1 MRGVLA
7 AFAFVAAQFVFGVTV
22 EVDES
27 NAEMGVVTWSQAG
40 ASYGLATLSL
50 SAKAAPGFSFSGWLV
65 DGLTPEWDADPRNPS
80 LSGVAVPTN
89 SVVSATFIDVSE
101 DTLSFDFADDFAE
114 FEYGVPVSI
123 PLDIDSVSY
132 PSLTFRNLPV
142 GLSYDARTHIVSG
155 TPRAPCLN
163 RVTVSGVNGSGYRFV
178 QVFDS
183 SVGDVSSDR
192 MSGSSAE
199 IPVGAYYH
207 VAFDDL
213 FNCTAERMTTRLA
226 GLPPGLEWNESWGL
240 LFGTPTDVGTYVI
253 IATVRFADGIS
264 ETASVRLTVESPDPD
279 WYEVDFVGL
288 EELSVG
294 DVLVTGDVE
303 LGYYSGGSGIVSVSG
318 LPPGL
323 SVEARNDGDMRIY
336 GVVGIVRTAGIFPV
350 SVGVADVGE
359 SGTTTVVTVR
369 RDVSVRDT
377 PWRYLRV
384 GIADSSPSGSGTVSG
399 GGVLSSA
406 SGANVTAS
414 PAKGYVFA
422 GWLNSIGDIADVG
435 EGVDYRSPSISFG
448 ADEDLDFIELFAEF
462 APAEEDVSV
471 SIEGL
476 DGDSFY
482 FASDTEVSIPFSVVS
497 VSLPS
502 VTAKGLPDGV
512 TVISGAD
519 GAYQLA
525 YDPATAAR
533 RLAPGRY
540 TVELAARNVSG
551 ASGSATILLTV
562 SNISDER
569 IDIEDDYGEFTP
581 GEEIDPIDLS
591 DAVDFSRGETI
602 SVSGLP
608 RGLVF
613 NRTAKDSAGVAANTI
628 TGTPTVPGYYTLTF
642 TAKVVASERTDSNG
656 RVTYVYEQAVA
667 TAFITVLPYPLLSV
681 AVDDEAAAFG
691 NTVSGGGNYK
701 SGTKVT
707 LKAKSAK
714 GWVFAGWDGIWD
726 VEWPESLRPSLSL
739 VTEDSDLDVTALFMP
754 VSDDWLTIFAPV
766 SFGTDFDAELD
777 LGVDVT
783 ESGYGDFIYGI
794 VDSGSYPTV
803 KVSGLP
809 SGVKFSASTLLL
821 SGKPTKPGIYDVT
834 VSAKNAGGYTF
845 TRILRIAVR
854 DADGNAPAVA
864 EPENGAEVDSSAL
877 DELVTGTYYGE
888 GAVTV
893 EIGPNP
899 DTGAEPEKVSVSGV
913 PNGLKA
919 SVAKTEGGLSVGFI
933 GTPTKVA
940 RFALALKVTYADRS
954 TRTSKAVVTTTDG
967 GSGYV
972 GVTSSDE
979 SLGTVSGSG
988 VYAAGATVKL
998 TAKPKSKCVFAGW
1011 TTDAGEG
1018 AERFAPLEDIDG
1030 IDGRTPSVS
1039 FPYRPAHFA
1048 DGKSLVAS
1056 FAPSADDSAVAVDLE
1071 DSVWNIFPEDES
1083 EFAFSVDSLSLP
1095 KITAKNLPKGVTVD
1109 LARGRLVYTPTASVK
1124 SGKYAASLTAQNQS
1138 KAKGSVSLEIRVA
1151 NFVCDAIGGLDPDMD
1166 AYNVLD
1172 GVAVLPDFARCMVE
1186 EGWTVKASG
1195 LPSGLKFDAKTGA
1208 ITGVSTAK
1216 AGAYTVTFTASKKG
1230 EKSQVATITLN
1241 VETLPDWAVG
1251 TFNGAVWREGS
1262 DEAQQPAGV
1271 VQSLTVAA
1279 NGKISGKVLVDG
1291 LTYVLSAWSFETV
1304 GEWRIPY
1311 DNGHVG
1317 EYEGLWK
1324 PGDRGRSFG
1333 AMLTGKIDKSIV
1345 TNYVEI
1351 TETRFADAESESG
1364 YRTRGVATSGDGNW
1378 TAWQNLWKTEPWKT
1392 TAKQFSKAPAKQIDV
1407 ENGILTLK
1415 FANSG
1420 AVTAVGKFVTG
1431 TDSRGRDIVYSAS
1444 CSSVLLPV
1452 TEGDGS
1458 LSTDNYAVFL
1468 YFPPKAG
1475 KFDGFAVKLALFFYA
1490 GDFHS
1495 GDWHENFDYGCV
1507 IEILDYGDIGQI
1519 PPDDEDDEFWFGAGA
1534 EESAIDEETIRKWI
1548 EDNKISD

>member
-22 EVDES
+22 EVDET
-27 NAEMGVVTWSQAG
+27 NAEMGNVSWSQTSE
-40 ASYGLATLSL
+40 SYGVAALSL
-50 SAKAAPGFSFSGWLV
+50 TATALPGYAFSGWLV
-65 DGLTPEWDADPRNPS
+65 DGLAPEWDADARNPS
-80 LSGVAVPTN
+80 LDGVAVPTN

-101 DTLSFDFADDFAE
+101 DTLSFDFAEDFEE
-114 FEYGVPVSI
+114 FEYGVAVSI

-132 PSLTFRNLPV
+132 PRLTFRNLPV
-142 GLSYDARTHIVSG
+142 GLSYDARTQTVSG

-163 RVTVSGVNGSGYRFV
+163 RVTVSGVNASGYRFV

-192 MSGSSAE
+192 MFGSSAE
-199 IPVGAYYH
+199 IPLGEYYH
-207 VAFDDL
+207 VEFEEL
-213 FNCTAERMTTRLA
+213 FNCAAERMTTRLA

-240 LFGTPTDVGTYVI
+240 LFGTPTAVGTYVVN
-253 IATVRFADGIS
+253 ATVRFADGIS
-264 ETASVRLTVESPDPD
+264 ETASVRLTVVAPDPD
-279 WYEVDFVGL
+279 SHGVDFVGL

-294 DVLVTGDVE
+294 DVLESGDVE
-303 LGYYSGGSGIVSVSG
+303 LGYYSQGSGIVSVSG

-323 SVEARNDGDMRIY
+323 SVETRNDDDLRVY
-336 GVVGIVRTAGIFPV
+336 DVVGIVRTAGIFPV
-350 SVGVADVGE
+350 SVGVADVSEG
-359 SGTTTVVTVR
+359 GTTTVVTVMR
-369 RDVSVRDT
+369 EVTVKDT

-384 GIADSSPSGSGTVSG
+384 GIADSSPAGSGTVSG
-399 GGVLSSA
+399 GGVLSAA
-406 SGANVTAS
+406 SGANVTAT
-414 PAKGYVFA
+414 PAKGHVFA
-422 GWLNSIGDIADVG
+422 GWQNSLGEIADVG
-435 EGVDYRSPSISFG
+435 EGIDYRTPSISFG
-448 ADEDLDFIELFAEF
+448 AGEDLDLIELFASF
-462 APAEEDVSV
+462 APVEEDANV
-471 SIEGL
+471 SIEGM
-476 DGDSFY
+476 DGDSFF
-482 FASDTEVSIPFSVVS
+482 FAADTELSVPFSVAS

-512 TVISGAD
+512 TVVPEAD
-519 GAYQLA
+519 GAYSLA
-525 YDPATAAR
+525 YVPATATR
-533 RLAPGRY
+533 RPYPGRY
-540 TVELAARNVSG
+540 TVELTARNRSG

-642 TAKVVASERTDSNG
+642 TAKVVATERTDSSG
-656 RVTYVYEQAVA
+656 RVSYIYESATA

-681 AVDDEAAAFG
+681 AVDDEASAFG

-701 SGTKVT
+701 PGTKVT

-726 VEWPESLRPSLSL
+726 VEWPESLNPSISL
-739 VTEDSDLDVTALFMP
+739 VTDDEDLDVTALFMP

-766 SFGTDFDAELD
+766 SLGTDFDAELD
-777 LGVDVT
+777 LGVDVS

-803 KVSGLP
+803 KVLGLP

-845 TRILRIAVR
+845 TRLLRIAVR

-864 EPENGAEVDSSAL
+864 EPENGAEVDFSAL

-913 PNGLKA
+913 PNGLKE

-940 RFALALKVTYADRS
+940 RFALAIKVTYADRS
-954 TRTSKAVVTTTDG
+954 TRTSKTFVTLTDG

-972 GVTSSDE
+972 DVVTSDE

-988 VYAAGATVKL
+988 VYSAGATVKL

-1030 IDGRTPSVS
+1030 IDDRTPSVS

-1048 DGKSLVAS
+1048 DGKSLVAE
-1056 FAPSADDSAVAVDLE
+1056 FVPSSEDAFVEINLA
-1071 DSVWNIFPEDES
+1071 DSVWQIDPASPS
-1083 EFAFSVDSLSLP
+1083 EFAFAVDSRSLP
-1095 KITAKNLPKGVTVD
+1095 KVSAKNLPKGVIVD

-1138 KAKGSVSLEIRVA
+1138 KSSETVKFEVQVA
-1151 NFVCDAIGGLDPDMD
+1151 NRVCEAIGGLDPDMD
-1166 AYNVLD
+1166 AYQVHS
-1172 GVAVLPDFARCMVE
+1172 GVALSPDFASCMAA

-1230 EKSQVATITLN
+1230 EKNQVATITLN
-1241 VETLPDWAVG
+1241 VESLPEWVVG
-1251 TFNGAVWREGS
+1251 TFNGEVEVGGLI
-1262 DEAQQPAGV
+1262 P
-1271 VQSLTVAA
+1271 SLNVSA
-1279 NGKISGKVLVDG
+1279 NGKISGKFLVG
-1291 LTYVLSAWSFETV
+1291 GEAYTLAAPSFD
-1304 GEWRIPY
+1304 R
-1311 DNGHVG
+1311 
-1317 EYEGLWK
+1317 YEGDCYYATVVGKSGKLAFTNEV
-1324 PGDRGRSFG
+1324 SFANENG
-1333 AMLTGKIDKSIV
+1333 
-1345 TNYVEI
+1345 
-1351 TETRFADAESESG
+1351 
-1364 YRTRGVATSGDGNW
+1364 RGVASSLDGSW

-1392 TAKQFSKAPAKQIDV
+1392 TAKQFSKAPAEQIDV
-1407 ENGILTLK
+1407 ENGVLTLK
-1415 FANSG
+1415 FASSG
-1420 AVTAVGKFVTG
+1420 AVTAVGKFVTCV
-1431 TDSRGRDIVYSAS
+1431 DSRGKDIVYSAS

-1458 LSTDNYAVFL
+1458 LSAINYAVFL

-1475 KFDGFAVKLALFFYA
+1475 KFDGFAVKLALFFLA
-1490 GDFHS
+1490 GGFHS
-1495 GDWHENFDYGCV
+1495 GDWYPNFNYGCEIV
-1507 IEILDYGDIGQI
+1507 ILDYGDIGQI
-1519 PPDDEDDEFWFGAGA
+1519 PPDDGDDEFWFGASD
-1534 EESAIDEETIRKWI
+1534 EVSAYDEETIRKWI
-1548 EDNKISD
+1548 EDNKISE